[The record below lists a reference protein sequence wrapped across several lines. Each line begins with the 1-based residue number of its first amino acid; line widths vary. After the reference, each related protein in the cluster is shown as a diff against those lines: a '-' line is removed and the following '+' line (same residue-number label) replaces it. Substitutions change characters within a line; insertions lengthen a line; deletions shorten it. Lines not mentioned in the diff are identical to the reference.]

1 MREHSLKR
9 SNGSLPRRVPSP
21 SRRVPAAPRPVTP
34 SGLRR
39 ATPSGPGGNPDG
51 RVARVQR
58 ALRDHRSVERLSRTF
73 RALGDP
79 TRSKLVLALS
89 LEELCVTELAG
100 ALGASLSATSHQ
112 LRILRDL
119 DIVRV
124 RRNGKSQVYALN
136 EQAFGFC
143 SPRSCHA
150 WQQIDTGSLVAIEHR
165 AAAGAGRRSSAP
177 LRGARAPRRAARRP
191 HPGA

>member
-9 SNGSLPRRVPSP
+9 STRR
-21 SRRVPAAPRPVTP
+21 PAAAEPD
-34 SGLRR
+34 R
-39 ATPSGPGGNPDG
+39 A
-51 RVARVQR
+51 ARIAR
-58 ALRDHRSVERLSRTF
+58 ALEDQAQVERLSRTF

-79 TRSKLVLALS
+79 TRSKLVYALS
-89 LEELCVTELAG
+89 LGDLCVTELAG
-100 ALGASLSATSHQ
+100 ALGTSLSATSHQ

-124 RRNGKSQVYALN
+124 RRDGKSQVYALN

-150 WQQIDTGSLVAIEHR
+150 WRQIDDNPLVAI
-165 AAAGAGRRSSAP
+165 
-177 LRGARAPRRAARRP
+177 APRRRSRT
-191 HPGA
+191 GG

>member
-9 SNGSLPRRVPSP
+9 STPRAPRRA
-21 SRRVPAAPRPVTP
+21 PAT
-34 SGLRR
+34 R
-39 ATPSGPGGNPDG
+39 ARTVATVDRTARGRHAKPMPAEPIDLQ
-51 RVARVQR
+51 RVARIRR
-58 ALRDHRSVERLSRTF
+58 ALGDPSHVERLSRTF

-79 TRSKLVLALS
+79 TRSKLVFALS
-89 LEELCVTELAG
+89 LEELCVTELAE

-112 LRILRDL
+112 LRILPAL

-124 RRNGKSQVYALN
+124 RRDGKSEGYALT

-150 WQQIDTGSLVAIEHR
+150 WRQIDARSLI
-165 AAAGAGRRSSAP
+165 GIDRRN
-177 LRGARAPRRAARRP
+177 ARR
-191 HPGA
+191 GRSRGD

>member
-1 MREHSLKR
+1 M
-9 SNGSLPRRVPSP
+9 
-21 SRRVPAAPRPVTP
+21 
-34 SGLRR
+34 RR
-39 ATPSGPGGNPDG
+39 ALGDPS
-51 RVARVQR
+51 
-58 ALRDHRSVERLSRTF
+58 HVERLSRTF

-79 TRSKLVLALS
+79 TRSKLVFALS
-89 LEELCVTELAG
+89 LEQLCVTELAD

-124 RRNGKSQVYALN
+124 RRDGKSQVYTLN

-150 WQQIDTGSLVAIEHR
+150 WRQIDTGSPI
-165 AAAGAGRRSSAP
+165 GIDRRSRRGRS
-177 LRGARAPRRAARRP
+177 RGA
-191 HPGA
+191 